1 MLTSRPD
8 RPLSFSANFLWN
20 QFKPLPVPATDFS
33 GKTIIVTGA
42 NSGLGLEASR
52 HFVRLGAA
60 KVILGCRSAE
70 KAEVAKADIE
80 ITTGRKDV
88 VEVWPLEMG
97 SFDSV
102 REFCRRAAT
111 LDRLDVVIE
120 NAALAM
126 GVFEEL
132 EGFES
137 SVTVNVVST
146 FLMALLLLP
155 TLRRT
160 ASKHNVQTHLSIVS
174 SDAHYFVSNCLFN
187 TQWVFRR
194 PRQPNSCIKARFK
207 ERQSPSIFEAFRSE
221 ADMTEDRYNTT
232 KLIVVFIVRELAHAM
247 ARSRPG
253 NEDTPVIVNV
263 INPGYCR
270 TQLFRH
276 ASPPLSWIIATG
288 LLLFG
293 RTGEMGS
300 RTLVGG
306 AEADQGSHG
315 SYLDS
320 CKVRDPA
327 PMVLNPEGAKTQKR
341 VFAEL
346 MEVLEGIE
354 PGITKNI

>member
-1 MLTSRPD
+1 MAKISNPGCGPFSWFTDANYREILNL
-8 RPLSFSANFLWN
+8 PLSFSANFLWN

-126 GVFEEL
+126 GMFEEL

-160 ASKHNVQTHLSIVS
+160 ASRHNVQTHLSIVS
-174 SDAHYFVSNCLFN
+174 SDAHYF
-187 TQWVFRR
+187 
-194 PRQPNSCIKARFK
+194 ARFK